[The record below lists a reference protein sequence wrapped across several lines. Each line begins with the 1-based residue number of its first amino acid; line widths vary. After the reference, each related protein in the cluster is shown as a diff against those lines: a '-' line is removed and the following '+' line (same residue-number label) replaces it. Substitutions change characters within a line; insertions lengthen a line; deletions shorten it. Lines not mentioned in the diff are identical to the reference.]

1 MAIYRPPKP
10 RWPLAVATLVV
21 GLLIGLAL
29 GFALGGQEFD
39 AADAAEEI
47 RGTLSAAAGSLEVA
61 GIEYAEAVEGG
72 EVQAEAEYR
81 GATDAVES
89 SRSQY
94 AEVEAAVEGIA
105 PGVAGEITDQYDE
118 IEGLMS
124 DLADEQE
131 VDQALGELEELLSGS

>member
-10 RWPLAVATLVV
+10 RWPLIVGALVV

-29 GFALGGQEFD
+29 GFALGSEEFD
-39 AADAAEEI
+39 AADAATEI
-47 RGTLSAAAGSLEVA
+47 RGTLATAGGSLEVA
-61 GIEYAEAVEGG
+61 AIEYAEAVEGG
-72 EVQAEAEYR
+72 EGQAEAEYR
-81 GATDAVES
+81 GAVDAVES
-89 SRSQY
+89 SREQY

-105 PGVAGEITDQYDE
+105 PEVAAEITDKYDE

-131 VDQALGELEELLSGS
+131 VEQALSELEGLLTGS